1 MSQFANTVFVVVD
14 AEGTDKPTKL
24 QDGSIQITQVSKEVC
39 IHIHVECSIFDF
51 HGSCNIGASQNKA
64 CSYGVMLVLRDRIIR
79 SFRHELGSTGC
90 CLRDSKCMSIDFFN
104 QEHVLYIWFLTVEVG
119 IYLRHAI
126 FNYFYHVINTK
137 GHLTLVKSNFHFSFY
152 LRLP

>member
-1 MSQFANTVFVVVD
+1 MFD
-14 AEGTDKPTKL
+14 
-24 QDGSIQITQVSKEVC
+24 
-39 IHIHVECSIFDF
+39 FDF
-51 HGSCNIGASQNKA
+51 HGSCNLGASQNKA
-64 CSYGVMLVLRDRIIR
+64 CSYCVMLVLRDRIIR

-90 CLRDSKCMSIDFFN
+90 CLQDSKCMSIGVFS
-104 QEHVLYIWFLTVEVG
+104 QEHVLYIWFLIVEVG

-137 GHLTLVKSNFHFSFY
+137 GHLTLVKSKFHFSFH